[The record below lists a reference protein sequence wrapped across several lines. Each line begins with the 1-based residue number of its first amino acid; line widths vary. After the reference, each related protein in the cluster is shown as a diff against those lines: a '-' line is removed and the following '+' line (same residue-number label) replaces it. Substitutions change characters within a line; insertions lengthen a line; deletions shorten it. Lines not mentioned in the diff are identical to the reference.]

1 MYYMLARIAEILAP
15 EEGEPCLAHAHVEI
29 YSLDRIANGNYKSI
43 FWNYIYFKEKR
54 NESKYKV

>member
-1 MYYMLARIAEILAP
+1 MLARIAEILAP

-54 NESKYKV
+54 NGGKDKV

>member
-15 EEGEPCLAHAHVEI
+15 EEGEPCLAHARVEI

-54 NESKYKV
+54 NGSKDKV